1 MTSRNRDRDRDR
13 DRAAAEALV
22 RRRSVSGDTR
32 LTLSTR
38 AGHAAA
44 AATVAASPTA
54 TVRTVT
60 QERLGPAGHNPV
72 VVGHRRGRRARHCPA
87 GRRGCSA
94 GGRRDDAAAAS
105 KTRALSAPRRGTET
119 GLQSTPARH
128 RGGFRR
134 DPGLGLGVANETA
147 HVSRA

>member
-60 QERLGPAGHNPV
+60 QERLGPAEAVQAEIACGLP
-72 VVGHRRGRRARHCPA
+72 RL
-87 GRRGCSA
+87 
-94 GGRRDDAAAAS
+94 AS
-105 KTRALSAPRRGTET
+105 S
-119 GLQSTPARH
+119 
-128 RGGFRR
+128 
-134 DPGLGLGVANETA
+134 
-147 HVSRA
+147 